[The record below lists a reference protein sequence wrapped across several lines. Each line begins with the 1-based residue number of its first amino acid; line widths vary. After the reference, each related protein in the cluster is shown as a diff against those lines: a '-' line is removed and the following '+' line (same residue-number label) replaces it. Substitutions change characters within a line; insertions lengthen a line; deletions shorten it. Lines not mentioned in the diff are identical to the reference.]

1 MRGLNP
7 MGGEPIMMTSQQA
20 EQVSRSLSLEWSGP
34 RTDTN
39 PLCELNLEA
48 GSSEGHHLP
57 EVWFS

>member
-1 MRGLNP
+1 
-7 MGGEPIMMTSQQA
+7 MMTSQQA